1 MQAKL
6 FNFPREFY
14 LMPSSGE
21 SFNRYI
27 DPHVHMR
34 DEEWQHKATM
44 ADVVAQGKKA
54 GIELFFDMPN
64 LPRPVTTEKRVEER
78 LALAEKHGI
87 ASNYRLYVGLT
98 SDIEQIKKAAQIA
111 KENKT
116 VVGLKLFA
124 GESTGNLAVENEA
137 EQEKI
142 YGALTDAGYTGVLA
156 VHCEHPRIIKLH
168 KHKFNSREPWTWA
181 DARPA
186 KAEYDSVK
194 KQIEFAKKSGF
205 KGRLQICH
213 VSHAETIGLIRE
225 ALKDEARTFDIG
237 FELTPHHILRST
249 EHMKL
254 MSTGDA
260 KKHKC
265 NPPIRDNANQ
275 KELLDFLFN
284 LSKND
289 ELYGRVYLA
298 SDFAPHAIEE
308 KLSDNPPSGI
318 ADFGLYGELEAEAKK
333 RGLNEKQVAE
343 FMHRY
348 RYQNIVDAFKDKFN

>member
-1 MQAKL
+1 
-6 FNFPREFY
+6 
-14 LMPSSGE
+14 MPSFFEPASK
-21 SFNRYI
+21 SLASANAMTFNEYI

-34 DEEWQHKATM
+34 DEEWAHKSTM
-44 ADVVAQGKKA
+44 NSVVDAGKKA
-54 GIELFFDMPN
+54 GIKIFFDMPN
-64 LPRPVTTEKRVEER
+64 LPRPVTTRERVNER
-78 LALAEKHGI
+78 LALAEARGI
-87 ASNYRLYVGLT
+87 SGNYRLFVGLT
-98 SDIEQIKKAAQIA
+98 PDLEQVKNAVQIA
-111 KENKT
+111 KENKK

-124 GESTGNLAVENEA
+124 GESTGNLAVENESD
-137 EQEKI
+137 QKNI
-142 YGALTDAGYTGVLA
+142 YRALTDAGYTGVLA
-156 VHCEHPRIIKLH
+156 VHCEHPGIIKLH
-168 KHKFNSREPWTWA
+168 KHKFNPREPWTWA

-194 KQIEFAKKSGF
+194 KQIEFAKKCGF

-213 VSHAETIGLIRE
+213 VSHAETIGLIRA

-265 NPPIRDNANQ
+265 NPPIRDSANQ

-289 ELYGRVYLA
+289 ELYNKVYLA
-298 SDFAPHAIEE
+298 SDFAPHAINE
-308 KLSDNPPSGI
+308 KLSESPPSGI

-333 RGLNEKQVAE
+333 RGMDEKQVTE

-348 RYQNIVDAFKDKFN
+348 RYRNIVDAFKEKINN

>member
-1 MQAKL
+1 MNSK
-6 FNFPREFY
+6 
-14 LMPSSGE
+14 PSY
-21 SFNRYI
+21 YI

-34 DEEWQHKATM
+34 DEEWAHKATM

-54 GIELFFDMPN
+54 GIGLFFDMPN
-64 LPRPVTTEKRVEER
+64 LPRPVTTRERVQER
-78 LALAEKHGI
+78 INLAEKRGI
-87 ASNYRLYVGLT
+87 SENYRLYVGLT
-98 SDIEQIKKAAQIA
+98 SDLEQIKKAVQIV
-111 KENKT
+111 KENKN

-137 EQEKI
+137 EQGRI
-142 YGALTDAGYTGVLA
+142 YCALSDAGYTGVLA
-156 VHCEHPRIIKLH
+156 VHCEHPEIIKLH
-168 KHKFNSREPWTWA
+168 KHKFNSCEPWTWA

-194 KQIEFAKKSGF
+194 KQIEFAKNAGF

-213 VSHAETIGLIRE
+213 VSHAETISLIRT
-225 ALKDEARTFDIG
+225 ALNDKARTFDIG

-254 MSTGDA
+254 MSVEDA

-265 NPPIRDNANQ
+265 NPPIRDSANQ

-289 ELYGRVYLA
+289 GLYNRVYLA
-298 SDFAPHAIEE
+298 SDFAPHAAEE
-308 KLSDNPPSGI
+308 KSSENPPSGI
-318 ADFGLYGELEAEAKK
+318 ADFGLYGELEAEAKR
-333 RGLNEKQVAE
+333 RGLNENQIAD
-343 FMHRY
+343 FMHHY
-348 RYQNIVDAFKDKFN
+348 RNQNIVDAFKEKLN